1 MNSIKYFNQFLVIL
15 LIILAATMSMTTELH
30 INNNGIKGD
39 SYVYNIK
46 NSGTHYHNYASG
58 NNVNTKR
65 NNKTDMTPERKDSV
79 NFKNNDWIK
88 YIDPR

>member
-30 INNNGIKGD
+30 INNNGIKG
-39 SYVYNIK
+39 
-46 NSGTHYHNYASG
+46 GTHYHNYASG